1 MPQTADAF
9 LAACDR
15 EGLKYLPPETTADG
29 RRVIRLR
36 VKGSHGNSFTVTYI
50 FSPEGRDVSIRIFGL
65 VTARREILHPVL
77 HRCNLM
83 NNRFRWVKFTLDE
96 DWDLNLE
103 ADCILLPETAGDVCL
118 DMLYRLVRT
127 ADAAYPQILSHYGSL
142 NPDPGFM

>member
-1 MPQTADAF
+1 MQQTADAF

-15 EGLKYLPPETTADG
+15 EGLKYLPPETAADG
-29 RRVIRLR
+29 RSVIRLR

-83 NNRFRWVKFTLDE
+83 NNRFRWVKFSIDK
-96 DWDLNLE
+96 
-103 ADCILLPETAGDVCL
+103 DCDVVAATDAHVDQFTAGEEVL
-118 DMLYRLVRT
+118 MLVRRMVNIV
-127 ADAAYPQILSHYGSL
+127 DESYPE
-142 NPDPGFM
+142 FMKAVWG